1 MAGICLYDTELKKK
15 KNSLIKWI
23 IAKSTHRLALCGAA
37 GQLHYSHRRTG
48 CAKNHNNNTWS
59 LFEVLAKGCT
69 DTRAGAAACSVI
81 ARELPHSRRRA
92 RTYAGA
98 RETQKR
104 FDVIRQRN
112 ICTSKPSPRQP
123 FSSPHVGDHLR
134 PPWCRL
140 NRELAL
146 SCKIVL
152 LAMGGGYISC
162 KEQEARR
169 KLIQG
174 TTHSQGVLGD
184 FQKKKKRSGG
194 NREVI

>member
-1 MAGICLYDTELKKK
+1 MAGICLCDTELKKK
-15 KNSLIKWI
+15 NGLIKWI

-37 GQLHYSHRRTG
+37 GQLHYSHRRTE

-81 ARELPHSRRRA
+81 ARELPHSRQRA

-98 RETQKR
+98 RGTQKR

-146 SCKIVL
+146 SCKIVS
-152 LAMGGGYISC
+152 LAIGGGERISVV
-162 KEQEARR
+162 R
-169 KLIQG
+169 
-174 TTHSQGVLGD
+174 S
-184 FQKKKKRSGG
+184 KKHGG
-194 NREVI
+194 SSSRERHTLKWS

>member
-1 MAGICLYDTELKKK
+1 MVQLANLPTHTAG
-15 KNSLIKWI
+15 
-23 IAKSTHRLALCGAA
+23 RGV
-37 GQLHYSHRRTG
+37 Q
-48 CAKNHNNNTWS
+48 KNHNNNTWS

-112 ICTSKPSPRQP
+112 ICAGKPSPRQTVR
-123 FSSPHVGDHLR
+123 SPHVGDHLR

-140 NRELAL
+140 DGELSL
-146 SCKIVL
+146 SCKIVS
-152 LAMGGGYISC
+152 LAMGGGAISC
-162 KEQEARR
+162 EEQEARR
-169 KLIQG
+169 KLIEG
-174 TTHSQGVLGD
+174 TTLSQGVLGD
-184 FQKKKKRSGG
+184 FQEEKKKKWW
-194 NREVI
+194 EP